1 MWKKI
6 GRSKEESIAF
16 STGNHLSLDKLGVK
30 GGGVWGSVVWGKRK
44 VHSAVRDNECF
55 VRKNPSMVTRG
66 SETSGKVM
74 VCWFFNSRGL
84 L

>member
-1 MWKKI
+1 MEKI
-6 GRSKEESIAF
+6 GRSKESIAF
-16 STGNHLSLDKLGVK
+16 STENHLSLDKLGVK
-30 GGGVWGSVVWGKRK
+30 GGDGGRGQWSGEREK
-44 VHSAVRDNECF
+44 VHSAARDNECF

>member
-1 MWKKI
+1 VN
-6 GRSKEESIAF
+6 E
-16 STGNHLSLDKLGVK
+16 K
-30 GGGVWGSVVWGKRK
+30 GAVVWRK

-66 SETSGKVM
+66 RETSGKVM

-84 L
+84 LWQSNSGTKTVMLLYFIYL